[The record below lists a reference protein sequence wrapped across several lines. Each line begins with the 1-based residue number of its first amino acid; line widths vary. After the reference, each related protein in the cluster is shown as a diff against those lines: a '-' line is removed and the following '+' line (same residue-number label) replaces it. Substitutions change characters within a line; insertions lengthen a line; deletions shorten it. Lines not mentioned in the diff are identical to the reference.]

1 MIYGNYINSILIL
14 STTNTVSAF
23 MNSLMNCTVI
33 NTTPTYGV
41 IPAPGTSIN
50 CIVIGAVNN
59 IAGIASVTLGAV
71 TNYSGPVSMYCK
83 YGQTVAFRNPSSGDY
98 RLSWSDTAAKWEGIY
113 AGSYLED
120 VVDLERQKRPM
131 KSSYGADE
139 PCLEYIEICH
149 GADPARRVK
158 FLIEHLLGADRLGVK
173 RALEILYCVA
183 EDVYR
188 GALSGRIL
196 IRVQKK
202 IARIYR
208 I

>member
-1 MIYGNYINSILIL
+1 
-14 STTNTVSAF
+14 

-33 NTTPTYGV
+33 NTTPTNGV

-50 CIVIGAVNN
+50 CIVIGAVRH
-59 IAGIASVTLGAV
+59 IVGTQSTTLGTV
-71 TNYSGPVSMYCK
+71 TNYTSESISMYCK
-83 YGQTVAFRNPSSGDY
+83 YNQTVAFRNPSSGDY

-149 GADPARRVK
+149 GADSERQK
-158 FLIEHLLGADRLGVK
+158 FLIDHLFGADKLGVM
-173 RALEILYCVA
+173 RALEILHCVA

-202 IARIYR
+202 TLRIHR